1 MILQKFCYKNHKKI
15 FFIILGILFVI
26 LILWYICSLQRK
38 YPNKD
43 EISMSENN
51 ISISEV
57 PDRAFGSKSGTKEAL
72 LGDHY
77 IDERWAN
84 FQFCSDI
91 ELNYFGTKNIE
102 MDTYDG
108 DTIIKKLHRYEEK
121 EGVFYTLDNQ
131 SRFYSIMNF
140 NEKDATV
147 DIGEEEIIKNIY
159 NFLEGKIENLEDYK
173 VDNIQ
178 KIEDCYEMQLKNSV
192 DDIIDLEVESDG
204 NIQSMLCRYNDG
216 KELSNE
222 EKQYFDTK
230 FIDFLKGYLKEDET
244 YKYTVSYAKIDEQ
257 ICAFYSATFEDSDGI
272 THVEIIIIT

>member
-1 MILQKFCYKNHKKI
+1 MTLLRE
-15 FFIILGILFVI
+15 FFTKSHIKVLLTILGILFIIIV
-26 LILWYICSLQRK
+26 LLSVYCLLKK
-38 YPNKD
+38 YSDENKVSD
-43 EISMSENN
+43 PLLEDRVTTGNKSEPKKAP
-51 ISISEV
+51 V
-57 PDRAFGSKSGTKEAL
+57 
-72 LGDHY
+72 GDHY